1 MSDRYFIDTN
11 ILVYTF
17 NEADAEKQQT
27 AQKIVR
33 HAIGTGYGYLSYQ
46 VVQECLNV
54 LVCKFSKQMT
64 LAQRHYYMQNTL
76 QPLCKVFASFP
87 LYDRALDLQA
97 RWGFGFYDSLN
108 IAAAL
113 ETDADILYTEDLQ
126 HGQIIEKLEIVNPF
140 LDHRQ
145 VHEETALYQLEP

>member
-11 ILVYTF
+11 ILIYTF
-17 NEADAEKQQT
+17 DEDDPEKQET

-33 HAIGTGYGYLSYQ
+33 HATGTGFGYLSFQ

-54 LVCKFSKQMT
+54 LVRQFSDHMT

-76 QPLCKVFASFP
+76 QTLCKVFASFP
-87 LYDRALDLQA
+87 LYDRALDLQS
-97 RWGFGFYDSLN
+97 RWGFGFYDSLI

-113 ETDADILYTEDLQ
+113 ETDADKLYSEDLQ

-140 LDHRQ
+140 LDHRR
-145 VHEETALYQLEP
+145 VHEEKALYLPEP